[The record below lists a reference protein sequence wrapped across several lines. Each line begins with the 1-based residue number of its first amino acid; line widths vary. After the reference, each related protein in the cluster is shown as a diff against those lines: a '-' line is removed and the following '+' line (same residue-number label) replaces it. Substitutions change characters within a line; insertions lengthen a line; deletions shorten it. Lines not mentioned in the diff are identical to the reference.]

1 MRKVLPLLIG
11 LLLLASAVPL
21 TIAQTN
27 SEEQELA
34 TSLIKNL
41 ERLSKFVKD
50 KVEPIKDKLNNATLE
65 NYEIAENYKE
75 EAINAY
81 DAGDYEKAVTYSLLA
96 MRHYKAVLSSL
107 REAKS
112 RYQDLRFEVER
123 TLEYFRFVNR
133 TIALA
138 QEEGIDVS
146 NLTKLFN
153 ETKEA
158 YKAVLED
165 IKAKDYE
172 KAREDLKVAREKKVQ
187 LDEEL
192 RKIRRELTYAN
203 ADKIVRIFLDR
214 GEKSIEIVE
223 RVINSGHPE
232 LNATLTAFKEVYEEV
247 KSLADQDKW
256 QDALKVIEENRETIE
271 KFQRTV
277 RIIIHGKV
285 SLRGLRERIEW
296 CYKALQRLREKDI
309 DTRIPEVQLKV
320 ATQEVMVGLRLLK
333 KGKPMEA
340 RAHFMVAQDLLSR
353 VEKFIAKHGGMNR

>member
-27 SEEQELA
+27 NEEQELA

-41 ERLSKFVKD
+41 GRLSKFVED

-65 NYEIAENYKE
+65 NYEIAENYKK
-75 EAINAY
+75 EAMNAY

-96 MRHYKAVLSSL
+96 MRHYKAVLSTL

-146 NLTKLFN
+146 NLTRLFN
-153 ETKEA
+153 ETREA

-172 KAREDLKVAREKKVQ
+172 KAREDLKVAREKKTQ

-192 RKIRRELTYAN
+192 RKVRRELAYAN
-203 ADKIVRIFLDR
+203 ADKIVRMFLER
-214 GEKSIEIVE
+214 GGRGIEIVE
-223 RVINSGHPE
+223 RAANNGHPE

-247 KSLADQDKW
+247 KSLADQGKW

-277 RIIIHGKV
+277 RMITHGKA
-285 SLRGLRERIEW
+285 SLRDLRERIER
-296 CYKALQRLREKDI
+296 CHIALQRLREKGI
-309 DTRIPEVQLKV
+309 DTRVPEVQLKV

-333 KGKPMEA
+333 KGRPMEA
-340 RAHFMVAQDLLSR
+340 RAHFTVAQDLLSR
-353 VEKFIAKHGGMNR
+353 VERFIAEHGGMNK